1 MLECK
6 KNPQLDL
13 RKDQLMMKILGY
25 AFVFMICNIVFSFT
39 LYDKN
44 NTEFTSEKLVDEAT
58 EVVLRCPSPP
68 KSPPLPKS
76 VFINDFKKG
85 LDIGSETDL
94 SKVFIDSFENINN
107 SDSFDGSMGRGLLNE
122 VITDETIYDFND
134 LVDLPSFIGGSSQ
147 LHDFLETNLIYPK
160 EPLEN
165 EIEGVIMVYFVI
177 NKDGTVSDITVE
189 DGNKDLQR
197 EAVRMVQKTSGK
209 WESGKLKGK
218 PIRVRA
224 KMSIAFTID

>member
-25 AFVFMICNIVFSFT
+25 AFMFMICNIVFSFT
-39 LYDKN
+39 IYDKN
-44 NTEFTSEKLVDEAT
+44 NIEFISEKLEDEAA
-58 EVVLRCPSPP
+58 EVVLKCPVPP
-68 KSPPLPKS
+68 KSPPLPNP

-85 LDIGSETDL
+85 LDWNFEKDL
-94 SKVFIDSFENINN
+94 FSKVIDSSNNLNI
-107 SDSFDGSMGRGLLNE
+107 SDTSDDSFGGGMYKE
-122 VITDETIYDFND
+122 IIKDEPIYDFND
-134 LVDLPSFIGGSSQ
+134 MVDLPTFIGGSA
-147 LHDFLETNLIYPK
+147 LLNDFLEMNLIYPK

-177 NKDGTVSDITVE
+177 NKDGTVSNINVG

-197 EAVRMVQKTSGK
+197 EAFRIIQKTSGK
-209 WESGKLKGK
+209 WQSGQLKGK

-224 KMSIAFTID
+224 KMPITFTIE